1 MDNGFFVM
9 SGAPGGIP
17 GGIINGTGRHVD
29 NSDPNAPKEIASR
42 KIVDFEAHFCTRNS
56 IGSAWQPGSPAF
68 NFLHMS
74 VRKDESG
81 RLVLAAEGHKVETD
95 EAFLEEIQGIIENN
109 SLVGLNGTNEYTE
122 GLPTEF
128 QPYTLKA
135 LYDSGEKLFFSV
147 VGNPGY
153 EWCRN
158 LKNALCYELARHGIE
173 DLLPP
178 KADRTLVRFDLKYD
192 EWPRNIRYNSIYM
205 EGDAYGK
212 PCLHYIKSIWNRET
226 RAGEFKR
233 IINVTPEFYAHISEL
248 VEKTRLRDYSNGRI
262 DYPDGVTF
270 DTNRK
275 PAIGYCAQGESD
287 VQFNTFVV
295 GEDISDGLREAAAVI
310 REYIESVFENY
321 TGEDIKL

>member
-9 SGAPGGIP
+9 NGPAGGVPGGFF
-17 GGIINGTGRHVD
+17 NGNGRHID

-42 KIVDFEAHFCTRNS
+42 KIVDFEAYFCTRNN
-56 IGSAWQPGSPAF
+56 IGSAWKPGSPAF
-68 NFLHMS
+68 LFLSMT
-74 VRKDESG
+74 VRKDEEG
-81 RLVLAAEGHKVETD
+81 RYILTAEGHKVETD
-95 EAFLEEIQGIIENN
+95 EVFLEEIQGIIEKH
-109 SLVGLNGTNEYTE
+109 SLVRLNGTNEHTE

-135 LYDSGEKLFFSV
+135 VYDSGERLSFSV
-147 VGNPGY
+147 TGNPGY
-153 EWCRN
+153 EWCRD

-178 KADRTLVRFDLKYD
+178 KADRTIVRFDLKYD
-192 EWPRNIRYNSIYM
+192 EWPRNIRYNSIYLK
-205 EGDAYGK
+205 GDAYGK
-212 PCLHYIKSIWNRET
+212 PCLHYIKSIWNKET
-226 RAGEFKR
+226 KESEFER

-248 VEKTRLRDYSNGRI
+248 IEKTRLRDYSNGCI

-270 DTNRK
+270 DTNSK

-287 VQFNTFVV
+287 VQFNTFVI
-295 GEDISDGLREAAAVI
+295 GENISDGLKAAAAVI